1 MNACSV
7 SLPPMARPD
16 GPSHAGSRSGALAP
30 RGRAFAVREGEAR
43 VWIRPK
49 EISAVPG
56 PSLSEAIADH
66 GPLPAGSLLALA
78 AGLAESLSAIHAAGR
93 SCCSS
98 TPLSAPAR
106 CSLSQK
112 PASTQYARSSSSA
125 SPCSSRRA
133 TAQSSFPP
141 RIFKRSLNWMWVSR
155 CRSRWGRRR
164 FAPQG
169 AGTGAR
175 STAVRLNGLQ
185 YRWRGLP
192 RPSPQAMYYGGRT
205 TRGLAASG
213 RP

>member
-1 MNACSV
+1 MHVLSPCPQW
-7 SLPPMARPD
+7 LARTGQAKP
-16 GPSHAGSRSGALAP
+16 GSRSGALAP
-30 RGRAFAVREGEAR
+30 RGRALPVGEGEAR
-43 VWIRPK
+43 MLIRQPK
-49 EISAVPG
+49 KILAVPG

-164 FAPQG
+164 FAPRWTHRRG
-169 AGTGAR
+169 HRLRPGSAR
-175 STAVRLNGLQ
+175 ATTARC
-185 YRWRGLP
+185 
-192 RPSPQAMYYGGRT
+192 
-205 TRGLAASG
+205 
-213 RP
+213 